1 MWRLL
6 LGGAPSKDISSSKIE
21 LFKSL
26 LSLRCAKCLT
36 FIFSA
41 SNLVSIDNRYAARE
55 LSTVQEFARDQAGWL

>member
-1 MWRLL
+1 VELHQRTSLVVRL
-6 LGGAPSKDISSSKIE
+6 SY
-21 LFKSL
+21 FKSS

-36 FIFSA
+36 FIFPA